1 MISFVI
7 PIVFIGLFF
16 IIIIIIIHFMTD
28 FGTTHVPI
36 YLNGV

>member
-7 PIVFIGLFF
+7 SIVCIGLFF
-16 IIIIIIIHFMTD
+16 FIIIIHFMTD

-36 YLNGV
+36 Y

>member
-7 PIVFIGLFF
+7 PIVFIGLVF
-16 IIIIIIIHFMTD
+16 IIIIIIHFMTD

>member
-7 PIVFIGLFF
+7 PIVFIGLFC
-16 IIIIIIIHFMTD
+16 IIIIIIHFMTD

>member
-16 IIIIIIIHFMTD
+16 IIIIIHFMTD